1 MQNAEE
7 DDELSTIYGHFFD
20 EDGEARS
27 EEPIPIAKMVQ
38 LFRSSDPRIRSKV
51 ARLVGKYSQY
61 QAFIARRL
69 QEDDPRVRAN
79 AIESLWGV
87 DTPVARRAL
96 EAAVSDS
103 NHRAR
108 INAIYGLYLLGNST
122 SVRLLLKQARHFSAS
137 FRMAA
142 VWGMGQIADPRFAGV
157 VQEMTTD
164 ADESVRRV
172 ANLAATRIET
182 RLAAET
188 QKPIFR
194 PRILRARGPDPDWR
208 TVTMLLPREIAES
221 VKATDF
227 VIEENGQPIF
237 VFDVGH
243 MTARVPLRLGI
254 AIPEAK
260 ANSTWIAEADAAL
273 KQALAGAGRKD
284 AFAAIR
290 YSPGERRPAY
300 SAQGLRAVY
309 TTRPDL
315 LDAQLAVQVS
325 AGDLQETLKELLGN
339 LFAPFEAERA
349 LLLFAETDPEGAD
362 ALRFCPDPEVAAALR
377 SKHIPL
383 HVIARA
389 DGEGGPLES
398 ACATLG
404 GIFLSAGNEQAL
416 QQACSTVFNSFT
428 DRFEIRY
435 SCDRP
440 FAPGSKVKIT
450 VYSSNA
456 WGEDTHVLL

>member
-7 DDELSTIYGHFFD
+7 DDKLSEIYGRFFD

-27 EEPIPIAKMVQ
+27 DEPIPIAKMVQ

-51 ARLVGKYSQY
+51 ARLVGKYGQY

-69 QEDDPRVRAN
+69 QEDDPRVRSN

-108 INAIYGLYLLGNST
+108 INAIYGLYLLGNCT
-122 SVRLLLKQARHFSAS
+122 SIRLLLKQARHFSAS
-137 FRMAA
+137 FRVAA
-142 VWGMGQIADPRFAGV
+142 VWAMGQTADPRFASI
-157 VQEMTTD
+157 VQEMAND

-172 ANLAATRIET
+172 AALSAARVEA
-182 RLAAET
+182 RLAAEN
-188 QKPIFR
+188 QKATFR
-194 PRILRARGPDPDWR
+194 PRILRARGPDPDSR

-221 VKATDF
+221 VKPTDF

-237 VFDVGH
+237 IFDVGH
-243 MTARVPLRLGI
+243 VTARVPLRLGI

-260 ANSTWIAEADAAL
+260 ANSSWVADAEAAL
-273 KQALAGAGRKD
+273 KQSLAEVGRKD
-284 AFAAIR
+284 AFAVIR
-290 YSPGERRPAY
+290 YSTGERRPAY
-300 SAQGLRAVY
+300 SAQGLRAGY

-315 LDAQLAVQVS
+315 LAEQLGVQVS
-325 AGDLQETLKELLGN
+325 AGELQETLKELLGN
-339 LFAPFEAERA
+339 LFAPLEAERA
-349 LLLFAETDPEGAD
+349 LLLFAETDPEGTD
-362 ALRFCPDPEVAAALR
+362 APRFCPDPEVTAGLR
-377 SKHIPL
+377 GKHVPL

-389 DGEGGPLES
+389 DGEGNPLES
-398 ACATLG
+398 ASATLG
-404 GIFLSAGNEQAL
+404 GIFLTAGNTQGL
-416 QQACSTVFNSFT
+416 QQACSTVFNSFS

-435 SCDRP
+435 SCERP
-440 FAPGSKVKIT
+440 FTPGSTVKIT
-450 VYSSNA
+450 VYSPNA

>member
-1 MQNAEE
+1 MQNTEE
-7 DDELSTIYGHFFD
+7 NDDLSEIYGRFFD

-38 LFRSSDPRIRSKV
+38 LFRSSDPRIRSKI

-108 INAIYGLYLLGNST
+108 INAIYGLYLLGNCT

-137 FRMAA
+137 FRVAA
-142 VWGMGQIADPRFAGV
+142 VWGMGQTADPRFASI
-157 VQEMTTD
+157 VQEMATD

-172 ANLAATRIET
+172 ANLAATRIEA
-182 RLAAET
+182 RLTAEN
-188 QKPIFR
+188 QKPTFR

-221 VKATDF
+221 VKPTDF

-243 MTARVPLRLGI
+243 MTARVPLRLGV

-260 ANSTWIAEADAAL
+260 TNSTWVADAEAAL
-273 KQALAGAGRKD
+273 KQSLADAGRKD
-284 AFAAIR
+284 AFAVVR
-290 YSPGERRPAY
+290 YSAGERRPAY
-300 SAQGLRAVY
+300 SPQGFRAIY
-309 TTRPDL
+309 TPRPDL
-315 LDAQLAVQVS
+315 LAEQLGVQIS
-325 AGDLQETLKELLGN
+325 AGDLQEALKELLGN
-339 LFAPFEAERA
+339 LFAPLEAERA

-362 ALRFCPDPEVAAALR
+362 APDFCPDPEVTAGLR
-377 SKHIPL
+377 GKHVPL

-389 DGEGGPLES
+389 DGEGSPIQT
-398 ACATLG
+398 ACAALG
-404 GIFLSAGNEQAL
+404 GIFLTAGNPQAL
-416 QQACSTVFNSFT
+416 PQACSTVFNSFT

-435 SCDRP
+435 SCERP
-440 FAPGSKVKIT
+440 FAPGSTVKVSI
-450 VYSSNA
+450 YSPNA